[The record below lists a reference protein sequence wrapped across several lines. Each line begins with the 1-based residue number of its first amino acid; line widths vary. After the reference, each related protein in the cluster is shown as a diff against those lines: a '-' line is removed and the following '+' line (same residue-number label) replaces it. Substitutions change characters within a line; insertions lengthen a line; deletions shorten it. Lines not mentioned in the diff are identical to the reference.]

1 MGEWFERPRLY
12 YVGDPNLAAYSV
24 SIGVCTYS
32 REDGYGRRTTERRA
46 AHARSQP
53 TSAGGLLLRSF
64 SLRFC
69 TGLRL
74 RAPRCLRTGWLST
87 YSSSNEPSKSQ
98 CCELFFFKCFAAEE
112 AARKRSER
120 STICLHLW
128 FRFASPCDGNWMPC
142 VWRTPQSVSIDA
154 ELEAVASLIN
164 CFFLVIKSSN
174 RS

>member
-1 MGEWFERPRLY
+1 VGELFERPRLY
-12 YVGDPNLAAYSV
+12 YVGDPNLTAYSV
-24 SIGVCTYS
+24 SIDVCTYS

-53 TSAGGLLLRSF
+53 TSGGGFLLRSF

-74 RAPRCLRTGWLST
+74 RAPRCLRTGRLST
-87 YSSSNEPSKSQ
+87 YSPSNEPSKSQ
-98 CCELFFFKCFAAEE
+98 CCELFFEVLRCRRGHQEK
-112 AARKRSER
+112 KR
-120 STICLHLW
+120 TQHDLFTAL
-128 FRFASPCDGNWMPC
+128 FRFASPCDGNWMPS

-154 ELEAVASLIN
+154 ELEAVASLN
-164 CFFLVIKSSN
+164 NWFFLVIQSNN